1 MLKKVLNNLKLLIL
15 QMILNVRGMKKKLLL
30 IFVILNSLLIKGQV
44 GIGTYTPQGILDINS
59 TTSGLVPP
67 KVALIAADTELPV
80 LNPQGGSIVSGTIVY
95 NIATNGVAPNDVVPG
110 FYYWSGTRWLLLTN
124 QSISTPTN
132 WTLSGNNNTNSNTH
146 FIGTTNAN
154 DFVTK
159 TDNVERLRVTS
170 AGNLGIGTSSPTST
184 LDVNGTLRVRNI
196 PVTTSSNQLL
206 TSDANGNIATFNSYL
221 PSDVDGIIAS
231 GPVSYSLSAPAT
243 VNNIN
248 LGLSTTV
255 NLPANKNCMII
266 VTYSVPIGISSFPKQ
281 EIIGYYGI
289 RFLKNGI
296 EAEAGSRKSSF
307 VNNYEASAPYNSTAD
322 MLTITN
328 TYIEKITTGASPVSI
343 TYALNGYL
351 EYYSSFNA
359 TFLFNMWSLSSPNY
373 NWGRATIT
381 KQVYIL

>member
-1 MLKKVLNNLKLLIL
+1 
-15 QMILNVRGMKKKLLL
+15 MILNVRGMKKKLLL